1 MMDQHVSLCLG
12 GDLANL
18 HSLGWIATDIHR
30 QIEFTDLLESGEQ
43 EPLERYFGPQAR
55 PANRYKHFT
64 GNGHRPLN
72 DVSVQDDGSLT
83 LNIPNLSLA
92 GAIIMPLVQTAVAK
106 LLQKTDTLADF
117 RLTPADSGLKR
128 VMQAFERGDFG
139 SGSEGLNT
147 LAFVLA
153 ELNYKV
159 DFLASNA
166 AIVEHSVD
174 RYATRIARTIR
185 KHSK

>member
-1 MMDQHVSLCLG
+1 MDQQVSLHLG

-30 QIEFTDLLESGEQ
+30 MIELSDLLEAGDQ
-43 EPLERYFGPQAR
+43 EPLQRYFGPQAR
-55 PANRYKHFT
+55 PSNRYKSFT
-64 GNGHRPLN
+64 ANGHRTLS
-72 DVSVQDDGSLT
+72 DVSVQDDGSLA
-83 LNIPNLSLA
+83 LQIPNLSVA
-92 GAIIMPLVQTAVAK
+92 GAIVMPLVQTAVTQ

-153 ELNYKV
+153 ELNYDV
-159 DFLASNA
+159 DFLAKNTD
-166 AIVEHSVD
+166 IIEHAVG

-185 KHSK
+185 KHSM

>member
-1 MMDQHVSLCLG
+1 LVGQRFFALTGQQIGRRCLWT
-12 GDLANL
+12 
-18 HSLGWIATDIHR
+18 SR
-30 QIEFTDLLESGEQ
+30 C
-43 EPLERYFGPQAR
+43 R
-55 PANRYKHFT
+55 
-64 GNGHRPLN
+64 
-72 DVSVQDDGSLT
+72 
-83 LNIPNLSLA
+83 
-92 GAIIMPLVQTAVAK
+92 AIGQVVKLWLVQTAVAK